1 MSTMNPT
8 PPTPDPD
15 PEDDASPV
23 PLADA
28 DLVAFGARVRA
39 CRRAAGM
46 TQEDLAFA
54 SNLHWTYISQ
64 IERGMRNLTYKSIL
78 MLAHGLD
85 TTPGRL
91 MPDTL

>member
-1 MSTMNPT
+1 MSTFSPT
-8 PPTPDPD
+8 SAIPAPAGGTTAGALPDG
-15 PEDDASPV
+15 
-23 PLADA
+23 
-28 DLVAFGARVRA
+28 DLTAFGTRLRA

-46 TQEDLAFA
+46 TQEDLAYA
-54 SNLHWTYISQ
+54 SDLHWTYISQ

-78 MLAHGLD
+78 MLAHGLG

>member
-1 MSTMNPT
+1 MSTFSST
-8 PPTPDPD
+8 PPVPSAKGTGTSAGVLPDG
-15 PEDDASPV
+15 
-23 PLADA
+23 
-28 DLVAFGARVRA
+28 DLIAFGAHLRA

-46 TQEDLAFA
+46 TQEDLAYA
-54 SNLHWTYISQ
+54 SDLHWTYISQ

-78 MLAHGLD
+78 MLAHGLG

>member
-1 MSTMNPT
+1 MSHLNSSPSLA
-8 PPTPDPD
+8 PDPG
-15 PEDDASPV
+15 ASTSA
-23 PLADA
+23 LAIPDA
-28 DLVAFGARVRA
+28 DLIAFGAHLRT

-78 MLAHGLD
+78 MLARGLD

>member
-1 MSTMNPT
+1 MSSLSPT
-8 PPTPDPD
+8 PSLADPD
-15 PEDDASPV
+15 AEDGVALS
-23 PLADA
+23 DA
-28 DLVAFGARVRA
+28 DLTAFGAHLRA

-91 MPDTL
+91 MPDAL

>member
-1 MSTMNPT
+1 MSSFSPT
-8 PPTPDPD
+8 SPLVPEPDEPD
-15 PEDDASPV
+15 VAMS
-23 PLADA
+23 DA
-28 DLVAFGARVRA
+28 DLAAFGAHLRA

>member
-1 MSTMNPT
+1 MSTYSPT
-8 PPTPDPD
+8 SPIPSPGAATSAGVLPDG
-15 PEDDASPV
+15 
-23 PLADA
+23 
-28 DLVAFGARVRA
+28 DLTAFGVHLRA

-46 TQEDLAFA
+46 TQEDLAYA
-54 SNLHWTYISQ
+54 SDLHWTYISQ

-78 MLAHGLD
+78 MLAHGLG

>member
-1 MSTMNPT
+1 MSTYSPPPFPSGTGVGT
-8 PPTPDPD
+8 PGVLPDG
-15 PEDDASPV
+15 
-23 PLADA
+23 
-28 DLVAFGARVRA
+28 DLTAFGAHLRA

-46 TQEDLAFA
+46 TQEDLAYA
-54 SNLHWTYISQ
+54 SDLHWTYISQ

-78 MLAHGLD
+78 MLAHGLG

>member
-1 MSTMNPT
+1 MSTISPT
-8 PPTPDPD
+8 PAVPSGGAGTGGVLPDR
-15 PEDDASPV
+15 
-23 PLADA
+23 
-28 DLVAFGARVRA
+28 DLTAFGAHLRA

-46 TQEDLAFA
+46 TQEDLAYA
-54 SNLHWTYISQ
+54 SDLHWTYISQ

-78 MLAHGLD
+78 MLAHGLG

>member
-1 MSTMNPT
+1 MSTFSPT
-8 PPTPDPD
+8 
-15 PEDDASPV
+15 SPIPSTTGDTTAGV
-23 PLADA
+23 LPDA
-28 DLVAFGARVRA
+28 DLTAFGTHLRA

-46 TQEDLAFA
+46 TQEDLAYA
-54 SNLHWTYISQ
+54 SDLHWTYISQ

-78 MLAHGLD
+78 MLAHGLG

>member
-1 MSTMNPT
+1 MSMISPT
-8 PPTPDPD
+8 SSATASGTSSGVLPDG
-15 PEDDASPV
+15 
-23 PLADA
+23 
-28 DLVAFGARVRA
+28 DLTAFGAHLRA

-46 TQEDLAFA
+46 TQEDLAYA
-54 SNLHWTYISQ
+54 SDLHWTYISQ

-78 MLAHGLD
+78 MLAHGLG

>member
-1 MSTMNPT
+1 MSSFSPPSPRADDSDAGSQVTMP
-8 PPTPDPD
+8 
-15 PEDDASPV
+15 
-23 PLADA
+23 DA
-28 DLVAFGARVRA
+28 DLIAFGAHLRA

-91 MPDTL
+91 MPDAL

>member
-1 MSTMNPT
+1 MSSFS
-8 PPTPDPD
+8 PPSPLV
-15 PEDDASPV
+15 PEPDASDV
-23 PLADA
+23 AMSDA
-28 DLVAFGARVRA
+28 DLIAFGAHLRT